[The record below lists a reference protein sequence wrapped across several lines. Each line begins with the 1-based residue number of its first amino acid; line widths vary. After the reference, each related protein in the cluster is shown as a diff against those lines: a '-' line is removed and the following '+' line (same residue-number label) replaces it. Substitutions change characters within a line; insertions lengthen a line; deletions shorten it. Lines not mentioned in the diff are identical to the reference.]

1 MTNQQD
7 RKALIKIV
15 HPIKPTSDIQNND
28 LTINH
33 RISYLINL
41 SATALC
47 MSREFYKSLPSH
59 TNDRKR
65 RRQKAVEIIANL
77 CFGERNCLNCKSRVC
92 ELFTNNV
99 VFFVVD
105 SCYAT
110 WCGLHLQLL
119 MCTSN
124 LYVSLLFLN
133 VNIEIIIGGNSRTG
147 CSISD
152 MNKI

>member
-41 SATALC
+41 SATAPC
-47 MSREFYKSLPSH
+47 ISREFYKSLPSH

-77 CFGERNCLNCKSRVC
+77 CFGERNCLNCKSLVC

-99 VFFVVD
+99 VFF
-105 SCYAT
+105 CR
-110 WCGLHLQLL
+110 GFLL
-119 MCTSN
+119 CNMVWSSFAAADVYKQFICFIT
-124 LYVSLLFLN
+124 LFK
-133 VNIEIIIGGNSRTG
+133 R
-147 CSISD
+147 
-152 MNKI
+152 